1 MTKTTTSTKRK
12 RIGVMCSGKG
22 TNFENIVITCN
33 KHEVVLMIHDKKEC
47 GAARRAEKWGIP
59 HVRIK
64 HTHEQE
70 MIEMFRA
77 WNVDLIVLAGYMRI
91 LKRPSD
97 FHCPI
102 INVHP
107 SLLPKYKGLHAV
119 EQALDSN
126 DTVTGCSVH
135 YVNEELDGG
144 EIIKQAEVP
153 IMPDDTVDTLT
164 RRIQLM
170 EYAILPKV
178 IDDYETPISKG
189 EGKTLSAV
197 GAGPTDR
204 AEEYTSRGHRV
215 EEYGGGWRRLD
226 YGS

>member
-22 TNFENIVITCN
+22 TNFENIVMTCN
-33 KHEVVLMIHDKKEC
+33 KHEVVLMIHDKREC
-47 GAARRAEKWGIP
+47 GAEKKAAKWGIP
-59 HVRIK
+59 HIRVK
-64 HTHEQE
+64 HTKEDE
-70 MIEMFRA
+70 MIALFKAYR
-77 WNVDLIVLAGYMRI
+77 VDLIVLAGYMRI

-126 DTVTGCSVH
+126 DTVTGCTVH

-144 EIIKQAEVP
+144 EIIAQREVP
-153 IMPDDTVDTLT
+153 ILPDDTIDTLT

-170 EYAILPKV
+170 EYAIVPKV
-178 IDDYETPISKG
+178 IDDYETPISEG

-197 GAGPTDR
+197 GARPTDR
-204 AEEYTSRGHRV
+204 AEEYTSRGHR
-215 EEYGGGWRRLD
+215 EQIDGGGWRRLD